1 MSNGSERSLEMLSTA
16 LEMEREGK
24 TFYEKAVT
32 TCQNELGREIFR
44 MLMKDELLHM
54 DRIGKIYQ
62 SLKGGKAWSGEWKSI
77 EPDHKDLRVLFRE
90 MASAHGTKI
99 TPKTSDLEAL
109 DVGID
114 FESRSVEFY
123 QDHLAKAKDPLE
135 REFIEQMVTE
145 EKSHHAAL
153 SDMKSYL
160 SDPAAW
166 FLEQEHPGLDGA

>member
-24 TFYEKAVT
+24 TFYEEAVT

-77 EPDHKDLRVLFRE
+77 EPDHKDLRVL
-90 MASAHGTKI
+90 K
-99 TPKTSDLEAL
+99 
-109 DVGID
+109 
-114 FESRSVEFY
+114 
-123 QDHLAKAKDPLE
+123 
-135 REFIEQMVTE
+135 
-145 EKSHHAAL
+145 L
-153 SDMKSYL
+153 SNRWAML
-160 SDPAAW
+160 
-166 FLEQEHPGLDGA
+166 